1 MEEKLPFLDKAG
13 VIRLWQHI
21 LAKIGVKADRS
32 ELDLRVPTARKVN
45 NKELS
50 ADITLTASDV
60 NAYSKDE
67 IDNMELITTADIDT
81 ICNAIIYGAS
91 EVIL

>member
-1 MEEKLPFLDKAG
+1 MGEKLPFLDKTG
-13 VIRLWQHI
+13 VVRLWQHI

-32 ELDLRVPTARKVN
+32 ELDSRVPTTRKVN

-50 ADITLTASDV
+50 TDIALTASDV

-67 IDNMELITTADIDT
+67 IDNMELITTDDIDT
-81 ICNAIIYGAS
+81 ICNAAIYGAS
-91 EVIL
+91 EVTL